1 MLSFSLIK
9 VPRSCLASKNIK
21 AELIDFSIHGSF
33 KSSSAGKEG
42 SETMY
47 REDKVRLAV
56 VE

>member
-21 AELIDFSIHGSF
+21 AELIDFSIGSF